1 VRSHD
6 RSQVQV
12 IQICRLSTYCFAA
25 AALVQVC
32 IQRPNRKKWGR
43 RLRCLARLGPVAA
56 ASKDNPI
63 GDHSERFFPKPSEP
77 EPFTRPL
84 QAIAIGSIQSPPAIW
99 FHLPFGLFP
108 AADWCDV
115 HLAGNSER
123 REMRADCIRDVRG
136 GQMRIVFFR
145 HPRVG
150 VAELSGDDA

>member
-6 RSQVQV
+6 RSQAQV
-12 IQICRLSTYCFAA
+12 LQICRLSTYCFAA
-25 AALVQVC
+25 AALVQ
-32 IQRPNRKKWGR
+32 P
-43 RLRCLARLGPVAA
+43 RLVPG
-56 ASKDNPI
+56 
-63 GDHSERFFPKPSEP
+63 
-77 EPFTRPL
+77 
-84 QAIAIGSIQSPPAIW
+84 IAIGSIQSPLAIW

-123 REMRADCIRDVRG
+123 REMRADCIRDVRR

-150 VAELSGDDA
+150 VTELSGDDA